1 MPFGRSRSFLDPCD
15 ERGKRIA
22 CSSSVY
28 CGRTKIE
35 QPMTI
40 QDDAAQAEILARLAA
55 SREELRRLLDRTRD
69 AADADGS
76 TAEYRPGPGGFPR
89 SRTMQMLMSGRGLGT
104 LGAAAAGLLIARPG
118 LALRLLRILP
128 AGAVAK
134 TLLVRTIAALRTKP
148 EHGPR

>member
-1 MPFGRSRSFLDPCD
+1 
-15 ERGKRIA
+15 
-22 CSSSVY
+22 
-28 CGRTKIE
+28 
-35 QPMTI
+35 MTI
-40 QDDAAQAEILARLAA
+40 QDDATQAEILARLDA

-69 AADADGS
+69 APDADGS
-76 TAEYRPGPGGFPR
+76 TAGDRPGPGGFPR

-128 AGAVAK
+128 ASTIAK

-148 EHGPR
+148 ERTPR